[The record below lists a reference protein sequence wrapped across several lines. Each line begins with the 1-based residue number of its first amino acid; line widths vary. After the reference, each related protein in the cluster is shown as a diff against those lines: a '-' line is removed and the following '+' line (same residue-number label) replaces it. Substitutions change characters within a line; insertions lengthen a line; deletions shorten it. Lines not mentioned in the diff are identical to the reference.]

1 MKKIIA
7 VLIAALTISSFGLI
21 ANADT
26 VYLLGDIDKSGDA
39 TLNSADLAYLKK
51 VLLGTETDLGMS
63 DVKEDGEVNIVDLVC
78 LKKLLATSGNSGLA
92 LTNGVNEIT
101 DNWN

>member
-26 VYLLGDIDKSGDA
+26 VYLLGDTDKSGEA

-51 VLLGTETDLGMS
+51 VLLGTERSRYVGC
-63 DVKEDGEVNIVDLVC
+63 KRGQRC
-78 LKKLLATSGNSGLA
+78 KYRGFGLP
-92 LTNGVNEIT
+92 
-101 DNWN
+101 

>member
-21 ANADT
+21 ANAEN
-26 VYLLGDIDKSGDA
+26 VYLLGDTDKSGGV
-39 TLNSADLAYLKK
+39 TLNSADLAFLKK
-51 VLLGTETDLGMS
+51 VLLGTETDRSMS
-63 DVKEDGEVNIVDLVC
+63 DVNEDKDVNIVDLVC
-78 LKKLLATSGNSGLA
+78 LKKLLATSGNSGIA

-101 DNWN
+101 DKWN